1 MPFSPICSFPRRWVR
16 PGNGLLSDEAKS
28 VRQRVEAAFATIQSE
43 RMGDMPLLHDALRVE
58 AVGFHRSGSARVG
71 VLITPWSMNL
81 LRLPDAEAIPPGRSG
96 TRDLPRGPVDF
107 VGAWEEGI
115 GAYETCSLFSPMFRF
130 ADQDAARAVA
140 FEILSL
146 LLQEGPDLRPAEPRR
161 KGGGPIAALRRNA
174 DADFDRRGFLRG
186 DFLNDDSDSH

>member
-1 MPFSPICSFPRRWVR
+1 MPFSRICNCHRRWVL
-16 PGNGLLSDEAKS
+16 PGSSLLSVDSKT
-28 VRQRVEAAFATIQSE
+28 VRQHLEAVFAGIQSE

-58 AVGFHRSGSARVG
+58 AVGFRRSGEARIG

-161 KGGGPIAALRRNA
+161 KGAGPISALRRNV
-174 DADFDRRGFLRG
+174 DADFDRRSVLRG
-186 DFLNDDSDSH
+186 DFLNDDSDSR